1 MTVVTGHVRRVVAQ
15 HRARFHNEIFQNL
28 VHRRA
33 EMDVGVSVGRAVVQ
47 DEFFAARA
55 RLTNLLI
62 KIHIRPLLQTRR
74 LALRQVCLLREFRF
88 RQIYCLLEFDCGCF
102 SGHKGVSSEKQK

>member
-1 MTVVTGHVRRVVAQ
+1 MTVVTGHIRRIAAQ
-15 HRARFHNEIFQNL
+15 HRARFHDQIFQNL

-33 EMDVGVSVGRAVVQ
+33 EMDVGIGVGWAVVQ
-47 DEFFAARA
+47 DEFFGARA

-74 LALRQVCLLREFRF
+74 LALWQVCLLTEFSF
-88 RQIYCLLEFDCGCF
+88 RQIYCLLEFECWCF
-102 SGHKGVSSEKQK
+102 SGHKAVSVKTK